1 MLVVEYPFHLDK
13 LPTKTDL
20 AVAMPLFNW
29 SSAEAEA
36 ILNDRFWIYWA
47 VTLPL
52 TVVVISTW
60 WFWKNWRQRKDFT
73 NDQAALQEVPQQEE
87 LQAEKKEVPVPS
99 QPSGGITH
107 FVSKLRQR
115 ARVRTHPQSAWAQS
129 TYPQSVYAQSAWAP
143 SARHPS
149 AYPQSMTAPTA
160 RTPPEHHQ
168 FAVSQWLDS
177 QSVGPQT
184 VASARD

>member
-1 MLVVEYPFHLDK
+1 MDCPFHFHRV
-13 LPTKTDL
+13 PAKTNL

-60 WFWKNWRQRKDFT
+60 WFWKNWRQRKDST
-73 NDQAALQEVPQQEE
+73 NDQAALQETPQQEE
-87 LQAEKKEVPVPS
+87 LQAEKQEVPFPS

-107 FVSKLRQR
+107 FVSKLRR
-115 ARVRTHPQSAWAQS
+115 RNRLRIHPQSAWVQS

-143 SARHPS
+143 AEHPQYAS
-149 AYPQSMTAPTA
+149 PHSPYSQ
-160 RTPPEHHQ
+160 PEHAQ
-168 FAVSQWLDS
+168 SAVPQWLDS
-177 QSVGPQT
+177 QSVGSPNM
-184 VASARD
+184 ASTRNRTASG